1 MKNTFAVILI
11 VLMVFSFSAPAFAE
25 STTETWDK
33 MGFSLTFPEEF
44 SNTKGIFLPSVIP
57 PTVRDGIYSMTF
69 NYYAFSKEESDAF
82 NEKTKNGGLSAEDT
96 ARILD
101 AMGTLLIVFGIDG
114 DRSAA
119 DLVEAMSLENN
130 GEDIFTMVGKNGDI
144 TYYAITAPDAYG
156 DYPERIPPEYAEE
169 YRALQTA
176 LIDVLKNAEYFTP
189 HSGSA
194 DLLGTLLQFET
205 VDLDGNVVK
214 SEELFAAHEVT
225 MINIWATWCGPCK
238 NEMPELGELA
248 RRIEAEGRDAA
259 IVGICNDADEE
270 PDACKEILA
279 ERNVDYLNL
288 LPFDGLDEKLF
299 LTKLP
304 TTIFVNRNGVILLAP
319 IEGVPTDLSRYGQLI
334 DAFTGA
340 GTSAGQSS
348 APSPVAA
355 NDKGVYRVIVTDSS
369 GAPVKG
375 VTIQFCD
382 DTACMMGKTD
392 ENGIASFPDA
402 ADGHPYTV
410 HVLTVP
416 TGYEKTAEEFTTTDV
431 FCDVSIVLQQAA

>member
-1 MKNTFAVILI
+1 MKKIISLLLAVLLLAGTAASLAEGGAERTVDMPIAG
-11 VLMVFSFSAPAFAE
+11 MRFTEPA
-25 STTETWDK
+25 
-33 MGFSLTFPEEF
+33 EF
-44 SNTKGIFLPSVIP
+44 TGTKGQIHTDEAFQLY
-57 PTVRDGIYSMTF
+57 GSM
-69 NYYAFSKEESDAF
+69 YYAYWTYFAMTEEELDEVFHDADKAADADYYDLFYLISTGEGQTFDDFNSLINNYFDAQYATQIGQAGDTTFYLYMEPADQKFADSLDPEYKEEYLRLAA
-82 NEKTKNGGLSAEDT
+82 L
-96 ARILD
+96 
-101 AMGTLLIVFGIDG
+101 G
-114 DRSAA
+114 D
-119 DLVEAMSLENN
+119 
-130 GEDIFTMVGKNGDI
+130 K
-144 TYYAITAPDAYG
+144 ITAGIECYEPYDPLVG
-156 DYPERIPPEYAEE
+156 TKVE
-169 YRALQTA
+169 
-176 LIDVLKNAEYFTP
+176 FT
-189 HSGSA
+189 
-194 DLLGTLLQFET
+194 TT
-205 VDLDGNVVK
+205 DLDGNEI
-214 SEELFAAHEVT
+214 SSADLFAQNEIT
-225 MINIWATWCGPCK
+225 MVNIWATWCGPCK

-410 HVLTVP
+410 HVLKVP
-416 TGYEKTAEEFTTTDV
+416 AGYEKTAEEFTTTDV